1 MTARWLLGERKLL
14 DEFISKNR
22 DQIAI
27 DYDGAEVFLPR
38 IQWDIDKVKA
48 DFPKIE
54 LKTVKD
60 FIL

>member
-1 MTARWLLGERKLL
+1 MACEHLKRQG
-14 DEFISKNR
+14 F
-22 DQIAI
+22 
-27 DYDGAEVFLPR
+27 EVFLPL

-54 LKTVKD
+54 LKAVKD